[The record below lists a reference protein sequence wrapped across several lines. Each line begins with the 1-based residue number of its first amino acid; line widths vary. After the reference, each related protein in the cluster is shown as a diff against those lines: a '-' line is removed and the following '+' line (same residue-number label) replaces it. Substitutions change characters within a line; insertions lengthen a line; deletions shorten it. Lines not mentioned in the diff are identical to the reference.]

1 MRGDGES
8 ALSAVPAATQSAA
21 LEALLRALRVD
32 ELRLPESVIEIIPP
46 RPVGFGRHRELF
58 PRNTGPMFDRVSPAA
73 MAADL
78 VVASLLEP
86 TRAARLIEQHAG
98 DESLPG
104 LLDVVERLLETTFA
118 AVPSDGYEAELQR
131 VVQRVIVERLMRLG
145 SVSPMGQV
153 RAVSQYWL
161 AELAR
166 RIDENRDRDAGGAS
180 GRAHAAALRRDIQR
194 FFDSPGE
201 AEGRWSAPSAPPGS
215 PIGDSGLA
223 WIPEPFC
230 SQPDQPSVW

>member
-1 MRGDGES
+1 
-8 ALSAVPAATQSAA
+8 
-21 LEALLRALRVD
+21 
-32 ELRLPESVIEIIPP
+32 
-46 RPVGFGRHRELF
+46 
-58 PRNTGPMFDRVSPAA
+58 MFDRVSPAA
-73 MAADL
+73 LAADL

-86 TRAARLIEQHAG
+86 TRAARLVEQHAG
-98 DESLPG
+98 DEALPG

-118 AVPSDGYEAELQR
+118 AVASNGYDAELQR

-180 GRAHAAALRRDIQR
+180 GIAHVAALRRDIQR

-201 AEGRWSAPSAPPGS
+201 VEDRWSAPSAPPGS

-223 WIPEPFC
+223 WIAEPFC